1 MITIVRMEGMD
12 SLEGRIANLLTTA
25 IAVGDHRCILPIPLS
40 QKQWQ
45 WTCNLSASERI
56 SAPMVH
62 PTEQK
67 RKRDLFLSGGKHG
80 TVTQTVLV
88 KKMTV
93 SVCDRLFLEYVLSS
107 SKMARRLHRPV
118 DGPSDDEIF

>member
-1 MITIVRMEGMD
+1 VIIIVKMEGID
-12 SLEGRIANLLTTA
+12 SLKGRIANLLTTT
-25 IAVGDHRCILPIPLS
+25 IAVGDHRRLLPIPLS

-67 RKRDLFLSGGKHG
+67 RKRDLFLSDGKHG

-88 KKMTV
+88 KTITV
-93 SVCDRLFLEYVLSS
+93 SVCDHLFLEYVLSS
-107 SKMARRLHRPV
+107 SRMARRLHRPV
-118 DGPSDDEIF
+118 EGPSDDEIF